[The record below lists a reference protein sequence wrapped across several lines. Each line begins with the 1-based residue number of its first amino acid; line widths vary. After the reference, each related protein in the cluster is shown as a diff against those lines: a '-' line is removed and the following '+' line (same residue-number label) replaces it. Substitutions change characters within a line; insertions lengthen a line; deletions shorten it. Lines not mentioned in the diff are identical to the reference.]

1 MASRGKKVP
10 VTNIPSVN
18 LRSSRPMSPVK
29 LQSIGSDP
37 FLGRSSSSCLDP
49 AEQAILAASE
59 SKVRRKKEETR
70 LELVKIQ
77 ERIDY
82 TLTEYQG
89 PKIEDEEEKQ
99 STKEVDLHAVKSPE
113 ELYKLLTDVRLR
125 TKYQQH
131 VTVLLLG
138 HEEAAEGR
146 ERLLQSIHEFFQET
160 QAGNTTQLLEE
171 LASEEIDF
179 DEATA
184 GLESALKTAQ
194 AAGDRLLEIKKDMGQ
209 LFSVV
214 KAFPDTKKGRKKM
227 EKALLKAQE
236 EVESLRTQLQGVQ
249 GELEGSKEKSGRL
262 QKQIDS
268 KTTECERLRK
278 TAAQVDQLQKTNA
291 ELQLELAKAKEAAQ
305 KAQGDF
311 ERERQDRLRL
321 LAKKED
327 VKEVVKVDDSQVQEL
342 QAALEREKEA
352 LERLKDEM
360 DAKFQI
366 EKEALVAEHESEIE
380 EMRSRYEEQMKS
392 LMEDDIFSDTGGE
405 GEEEGQYEGGEE
417 VDFGTGE
424 PEMDEQDGGLA
435 SKSTVE
441 KLKLEY
447 QQREKKLKEEV
458 DDVKSKSRKTI
469 TGLKIQLTE
478 AENRHSDMC
487 SKLQKQIDNLEMS
500 VNGERERKLSLEAQL
515 ADAATREAEQQTHIV
530 QLQREMGALATRLE
544 GAGSDMPSNLLQL
557 VNKSAQW
564 SEQHLSG
571 PTSPPVPIVPMDEVL
586 YSCEPS
592 ALQLHPQAFPGGT
605 PQSIQSHFPGG
616 TPFSEGS
623 QQIQFPGGF
632 PTSLDH
638 SPASHDHYLG
648 SPLQEFPAAQPQNA
662 LHMLAQSR
670 LSHHSPQAPLTHDHP
685 IVSEW
690 NKAYDLVMKFR
701 DGVVDMLCDDER
713 FENEVEDLRSIEGDS
728 NTPHTSLSLS
738 PLCVCV
744 CVNLDTIT
752 ALITGATM
760 ERDQDVQGQV
770 TQMRFSLSLMLH
782 QMEVHMTTTFRWCLL

>member
-1 MASRGKKVP
+1 MASRGKKVS
-10 VTNIPSVN
+10 VTNIPSVQ
-18 LRSSRPMSPVK
+18 SSRPMSPAK
-29 LQSIGSDP
+29 LQNIGSDL

-89 PKIEDEEEKQ
+89 PAVDEEEKQ
-99 STKEVDLHAVKSPE
+99 STNEVDLHAVRSPE

-194 AAGDRLLEIKKDMGQ
+194 AAGERLLEIKKDMGQ
-209 LFSVV
+209 LFSIVQ
-214 KAFPDTKKGRKKM
+214 AFPDTKKGRKKM

-249 GELEGSKEKSGRL
+249 GELEGSKDKSGKL

-291 ELQLELAKAKEAAQ
+291 ELQLELTKAKETAQ

-311 ERERQDRLRL
+311 ERERQEKLRL

-327 VKEVVKVDDSQVQEL
+327 VKEVVKVDDSKVQEL

-360 DAKFQI
+360 DAKFQK
-366 EKEALVAEHESEIE
+366 EKEALVAEHESEIQ

-405 GEEEGQYEGGEE
+405 EEQYEGEEE

-424 PEMDEQDGGLA
+424 PEMDEQDGHLA

-441 KLKLEY
+441 QLKLEY
-447 QQREKKLKEEV
+447 QQREKKIKEEV
-458 DDVKSKSRKTI
+458 DDVKNKSRKTI

-478 AENRHSDMC
+478 AENRHTDVC
-487 SKLQKQIDNLEMS
+487 SKLQKQIDSLETS
-500 VNGERERKLSLEAQL
+500 VNSERDRNSSLEAQL
-515 ADAATREAEQQTHIV
+515 GEAVTREAEQQSHLV

-544 GAGSDMPSNLLQL
+544 GAGSDVPSNLLQL
-557 VNKSAQW
+557 VNRSAQW
-564 SEQHLSG
+564 SEQHLSC

-592 ALQLHPQAFPGGT
+592 AHQLHPQAFPGGT
-605 PQSIQSHFPGG
+605 PQSVQSQFPGG

-638 SPASHDHYLG
+638 SPVSHDHYLG
-648 SPLQEFPAAQPQNA
+648 SPLQEFPAAQPPHA

-670 LSHHSPQAPLTHDHP
+670 LSHHSPQAALSHDHP

-728 NTPHTSLSLS
+728 TPPPLSLS
-738 PLCVCV
+738 
-744 CVNLDTIT
+744 
-752 ALITGATM
+752 
-760 ERDQDVQGQV
+760 
-770 TQMRFSLSLMLH
+770 
-782 QMEVHMTTTFRWCLL
+782 